1 LTLEQAPRYVAGAV
15 RLCGRE
21 VPRFAVVRGGRAMKK
36 LGIVLALLAAVVILL
51 PSPALAQVKGLY
63 WTTSGFFGPFPITDL
78 IPSVPKEKARE
89 VTIPVSMWVIDH
101 PKGLVVFDTGN
112 NVAIS
117 DGGCKQHW
125 APGNC
130 DGLKPSQKRD
140 DVIDRQLQKL
150 GYSAD
155 KVKAVV
161 TSHAH
166 LDHIGNIKM
175 FPKAVHV
182 IQKKEL
188 YQAWWPEKF
197 QRAGGVFVMGDF
209 DGPARDFTYLELDG
223 DYDLFGDGSVM
234 VLSTPG
240 HTLGHQSMKVKLAS
254 GQTILMSQ
262 DAIWMQENL
271 DGYPAGLN
279 YSVKDYTNS
288 VNRLKMMRDLENADL
303 FFAHD
308 QDQYKAKGGRWY
320 K

>member
-1 LTLEQAPRYVAGAV
+1 
-15 RLCGRE
+15 
-21 VPRFAVVRGGRAMKK
+21 MKK
-36 LGIVLALLAAVVILL
+36 LGFAFALLGIALLL
-51 PSPALAQVKGLY
+51 PAAADAQVKGVY
-63 WTTSGFFGPFPITDL
+63 WAASGMFGPFPITDL
-78 IPSVPKEKARE
+78 IPTVPKEKARE

-112 NVAIS
+112 NAAVS
-117 DGGCKQHW
+117 DGGCKKHW
-125 APGNC
+125 EAGLC

-166 LDHIGNIKM
+166 LDHIGNIKL

-197 QRAGGVFVMGDF
+197 QRGGVFVTADF
-209 DGPARDFTYLELDG
+209 DGPAREFNYLELDG

-240 HTLGHQSMKVKLAS
+240 HTLGHQSLKVKLGS
-254 GQTILMSQ
+254 GKTMVLAQ

-279 YSVKDYTNS
+279 YSVKDYNHS
-288 VNRLKMMRDLENADL
+288 VNRLKMIRDLENAEIY
-303 FFAHD
+303 FGHD
-308 QDQYKAKGGRWY
+308 QDQWKAGGGKWY

>member
-1 LTLEQAPRYVAGAV
+1 
-15 RLCGRE
+15 
-21 VPRFAVVRGGRAMKK
+21 MKK
-36 LGIVLALLAAVVILL
+36 VAIVAVLLAIIGGL
-51 PSPALAQVKGLY
+51 PSAALAQVRGVY

-78 IPSVPKEKARE
+78 IPTVPKEKQRE

-101 PKGLVVFDTGN
+101 PKGLVLVDTGN
-112 NVAIS
+112 NAAVS
-117 DGGCKQHW
+117 DGGCKKHW
-125 APGNC
+125 EAGLC

-150 GYSAD
+150 GFSAD
-155 KVKAVV
+155 RVKAVI

-197 QRAGGVFVMGDF
+197 QRGGVFVMGDF
-209 DGPARDFTYLELDG
+209 DGPARDFNYLELDG
-223 DYDLFGDGSVM
+223 DYDLFGDGSIM

-240 HTLGHQSMKVKLAS
+240 HTLGHQSAKVKLAS
-254 GQTILMSQ
+254 GQTIIISQ

-279 YSVKDYTNS
+279 YSVKDYSAS
-288 VNRLKMMRDLENADL
+288 VNRLKMMRDLENAEL
-303 FFAHD
+303 FMPHD